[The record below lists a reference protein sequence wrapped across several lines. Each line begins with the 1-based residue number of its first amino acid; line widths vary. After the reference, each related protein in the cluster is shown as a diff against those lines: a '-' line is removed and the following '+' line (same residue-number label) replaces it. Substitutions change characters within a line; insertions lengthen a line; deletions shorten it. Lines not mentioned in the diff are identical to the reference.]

1 MKKIAIIILLTIS
14 LSNVYGVE
22 SFIGP
27 TYSTNV
33 TGFWDVKKDTQD
45 SIDYRF
51 APIVTTG
58 FGLRWET
65 RFTERIDANLEAQY
79 FKSGAAIDYGQM
91 TSYKPR
97 YVVEYAGVVPGL
109 KFAFTPQSLYSFS
122 LRLALPVNIMTKA
135 YNETAT
141 LARNVTDDVR
151 RFELGALVS
160 IGLQRRMRATDI
172 LQLEA
177 YFQLG
182 LTNVFQGMIADN
194 GLNTKNY
201 ATGLKASYLLSWE
214 SF

>member
-1 MKKIAIIILLTIS
+1 MRKLGIIASITIS
-14 LSNVYGVE
+14 LGTVYGVE

-27 TYSTNV
+27 TYSTSA
-33 TGFWDVKKDTQD
+33 TGFWDIKKDTQD

-79 FKSGAAIDYGQM
+79 FKSGAAIDYGLM

-97 YVVEYAGVVPGL
+97 YVLEYAGFTPGL

-122 LRLALPVNIMTKA
+122 LRLALPINIMTKA

-141 LARNVTDDVR
+141 LARNITDDVR
-151 RFELGALVS
+151 RFELGMLIS
-160 IGLQRRMRATDI
+160 IGLQRRMRTADI
-172 LQLEA
+172 LQFEA
-177 YFQLG
+177 FFQLG

-194 GLNTKNY
+194 GLNAKNY